1 MKGARQ
7 SLTWACPTSLW
18 AAGQIGAAHFGRD
31 SQTCAPVASESS
43 PDGLLISASARASSA
58 STSSWTPDLPSS
70 VLSSGMG
77 CESSEASPGSA
88 SSDPGDI
95 NSGTDR
101 IVPLVDGTMLRTA
114 AAVVEHLPGGAI
126 AGFDHRTGSGRSHAA
141 TRRRPATRLSLQRPG
156 VVLGAGAVNDRPDG
170 ASGVKVVRH
179 GAIASCSSAGGF
191 YPQPGADPPVRR

>member
-1 MKGARQ
+1 VTGPGGR
-7 SLTWACPTSLW
+7 STPP
-18 AAGQIGAAHFGRD
+18 IFGRD

-77 CESSEASPGSA
+77 GESSGVSPGSA

-95 NSGTDR
+95 DSGTDR

-114 AAVVEHLPGGAI
+114 AAVVEHLPGGASP
-126 AGFDHRTGSGRSHAA
+126 ASTTARDRAA
-141 TRRRPATRLSLQRPG
+141 PMPSR
-156 VVLGAGAVNDRPDG
+156 DG
-170 ASGVKVVRH
+170 APRR
-179 GAIASCSSAGGF
+179 ASVCSAQALS
-191 YPQPGADPPVRR
+191 